1 MDGRLHIKLQIAGRY
16 YPLIIDRSEEEKLR
30 SAARQIND
38 KVAQYQQRYADKD
51 GQDLLAMAGLQ
62 FVLRMMELEQV
73 AGDKPVTNALGEIIE
88 ELDLLL
94 KHT

>member
-30 SAARQIND
+30 TAARLINE

-62 FVLRMMELEQV
+62 FVLKMMEAEQA
-73 AGDKPVTNALGEIIE
+73 AGDQPVTSALVEIID